1 MAKEN
6 EVVLNTGEKIE
17 SIGPWRIAWR
27 KFRANK
33 VAMAGLIIFILIV
46 LSVIFVPMILGIDVN
61 DFDFAAKNQA
71 PSSAHL
77 LGTDEQGRD
86 VLFRLFLGGRISIM
100 VGLIAALF
108 TVILGCVIGGIAGYY
123 GGIVDNLLMRFA
135 EIVYSLPFTPMI
147 VALSS
152 VMLWVPQD
160 QKMYTISALIGL
172 LSWFVDRF

>member
-61 DFDFAAKNQA
+61 DFDFAAKNQ
-71 PSSAHL
+71 H
-77 LGTDEQGRD
+77 Q
-86 VLFRLFLGGRISIM
+86 VLHIF
-100 VGLIAALF
+100 
-108 TVILGCVIGGIAGYY
+108 
-123 GGIVDNLLMRFA
+123 
-135 EIVYSLPFTPMI
+135 
-147 VALSS
+147 
-152 VMLWVPQD
+152 
-160 QKMYTISALIGL
+160 
-172 LSWFVDRF
+172 